1 MKAALPVLLAI
12 AALVPFA
19 LHSQFLIDI
28 AMLTAISAA
37 LGQAWNLVGGFGG
50 LTSFGHVAFFGF
62 GAYAAAIL
70 QIRYGA
76 NPWLGL
82 PLGALLGGGVGA
94 AMGWAA
100 FRAGLRGSYFA
111 LATLAMAEAFRI
123 LANSLTYTHAGLGL
137 LVPLRVGLAN
147 FQFADRRFSYGLA
160 LILVLLTAGAA
171 RWLTRSRFGAQLIAV
186 RENEDA
192 ARALGVKVVRTKTCW
207 PSPLSG
213 SGDGAGRRRSM
224 RRHTS
229 MSIPNIAFGTERSV
243 EMLLVAMIGGRGH
256 RRWGLS
262 SAPSCCTRVADTS
275 ATSGSI
281 VPGLAPMLYGVVL
294 LADHCSSFPAGSRA
308 LRGRVARG

>member
-1 MKAALPVLLAI
+1 MRPILLALLAV

-19 LHSQFLIDI
+19 LHSQFLVDL

-50 LTSFGHVAFFGF
+50 LTSFGHAAFFGF

-82 PLGALLGGGVGA
+82 PVGALVGGGVGA

-123 LANSLTYTHAGLGL
+123 LANSLDYTHAGLGL
-137 LVPLRVGLAN
+137 LVPLHIGVAN
-147 FQFADRRFSYGLA
+147 FQFADRRLSYGLA
-160 LILVLLTAGAA
+160 LVLVLLTFAA
-171 RWLTRSRFGAQLIAV
+171 ASWLTSSRFGAQLIAV

-192 ARALGVKVVRTKTCW
+192 ARALGVRVLRTKVLALA
-207 PSPLSG
+207 LSG
-213 SGDGAGRRRSM
+213 SLTALGGVLYTQTYLYID
-224 RRHTS
+224 
-229 MSIPNIAFGTERSV
+229 PNIAFGPERSV
-243 EMLLVAMIGGRGH
+243 EMLLVAMIGGAGTVLGPILGAIVLH
-256 RRWGLS
+256 L
-262 SAPSCCTRVADTS
+262 VADTTRVWI
-275 ATSGSI
+275 A
-281 VPGLAPMLYGVVL
+281 VPGFAPMLYGVAL
-294 LADHCSSFPAGSRA
+294 LLIIAFLPGGIARLRA
-308 LRGRVARG
+308 A

>member
-192 ARALGVKVVRTKTCW
+192 ARALGVKVLRTKVLALA
-207 PSPLSG
+207 LSG
-213 SGDGAGRRRSM
+213 SLTALGGVLYTQTYLYID
-224 RRHTS
+224 
-229 MSIPNIAFGTERSV
+229 PNIAFGSERSV
-243 EMLLVAMIGGRGH
+243 EMLLVAMIGGAGTVLGPILGAVVLH
-256 RRWGLS
+256 L
-262 SAPSCCTRVADTS
+262 VADTS
-275 ATSGSI
+275 RVWI
-281 VPGLAPMLYGVVL
+281 DVPGFAPMLYGVVL
-294 LADHCSSFPAGSRA
+294 LLIIAFLPGGIARLRA
-308 LRGRVARG
+308 A